1 MNPFDASGVV
11 TEAQASA
18 FAAALKAAMTELTSA
33 FPMLLERIERDVFAA
48 LQASGANPR
57 LSVSSRASSLQQVA
71 LDPEMRSLVFALTH
85 DGLERGEWLTY
96 LGMVVLGT
104 PVASWG
110 DDDAQ
115 RFAHELGSK
124 VDALRR
130 LESLAI
136 ATSSSE
142 GEFEVV
148 QLSFSSIEH
157 GDFPRVI
164 WLDPG
169 MSEEVDRVAADA
181 LSAIES
187 RFGPAAREHLL
198 ASLAKV
204 VLAGSS
210 RDGNAADMMNAKE
223 GGPQ

>member
-11 TEAQASA
+11 MEDQASA
-18 FAAALKAAMTELTSA
+18 FAAALKAAMAELTSA

-48 LQASGANPR
+48 LQASGASPR
-57 LSVSSRASSLQQVA
+57 LSVSSRASALRKVA

-85 DGLERGEWLTY
+85 DGLEREEWLTY

-124 VDALRR
+124 VEALRR

-136 ATSSSE
+136 ATSSNE
-142 GEFEVV
+142 GFEVV

-181 LSAIES
+181 LSAIER

-210 RDGNAADMMNAKE
+210 RDGNAADTMNAKE